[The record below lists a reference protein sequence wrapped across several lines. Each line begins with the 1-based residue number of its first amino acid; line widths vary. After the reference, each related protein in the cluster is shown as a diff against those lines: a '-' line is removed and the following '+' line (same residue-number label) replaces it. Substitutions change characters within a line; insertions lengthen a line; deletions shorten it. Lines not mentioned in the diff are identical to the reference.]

1 MKEANPRCDFES
13 AIQCQ
18 VGGLNAPSRTTGDRL
33 PYSNASEVSLT
44 PQFFDCVRRC
54 SRGRVTMTRWGLA
67 PSDDDNTGVRVGFAP
82 RLPWIGSRSPCALPA
97 RLPSCSVSVG
107 GLRRASVRR
116 VGTGERPPVLLPR
129 RLSRSPLS
137 PAFVGPG
144 ELVEAQGSDG
154 DTRGGSTET
163 RFRCTCAR
171 READSLVLF
180 THSPSRWSAVLYT
193 RTGALLLPE
202 SLARAQRLPQLNR
215 RLLLLSALHKD
226 ALYAQP
232 MPTPPRRRCTIALV
246 TAGRCQLLQLII
258 LARSGSR
265 IAQPVQ
271 LVARKRGAADAAASP
286 DVSFRPSVWSRA
298 PGALPARRRR
308 RQKRPFSPPFD
319 TQLQH
324 LSKHLLS

>member
-1 MKEANPRCDFES
+1 MA
-13 AIQCQ
+13 
-18 VGGLNAPSRTTGDRL
+18 
-33 PYSNASEVSLT
+33 T
-44 PQFFDCVRRC
+44 P
-54 SRGRVTMTRWGLA
+54 
-67 PSDDDNTGVRVGFAP
+67 
-82 RLPWIGSRSPCALPA
+82 
-97 RLPSCSVSVG
+97 
-107 GLRRASVRR
+107 
-116 VGTGERPPVLLPR
+116 GEGAR
-129 RLSRSPLS
+129 RLDSAAPAHAAKPIPSSSSLILRLGGVLCCTRALELCCCRSRL
-137 PAFVGPG
+137 
-144 ELVEAQGSDG
+144 
-154 DTRGGSTET
+154 T
-163 RFRCTCAR
+163 
-171 READSLVLF
+171 
-180 THSPSRWSAVLYT
+180 
-193 RTGALLLPE
+193 
-202 SLARAQRLPQLNR
+202 RAQRLPQLNR